1 MKRNIQDGSVSRK
14 IVTLKNFD
22 LINGFVKDMVE
33 VQDSNDSAVIEGI
46 LLEHIMPISQTSLA
60 SKYYI
65 NQIYTNGLKETVI
78 LLLQNL
84 AGETQKSESYN
95 KAYPLI
101 TLIMGI
107 LNRPFGSEVDEQY
120 KHLLE
125 DHFPSNCKAVSE
137 KLEYET
143 KDMQLTFDEK
153 QRLKDDLMLLS
164 LTKQDAVDFVPYNYI
179 RLVVNNWEV
188 LKQNSFTYRMLF
200 DVVALSDPMFWNR
213 AEYRLKAREVIIEV
227 CRTWEIY

>member
-1 MKRNIQDGSVSRK
+1 MKRKVQEGSVSRK
-14 IVTLKNFD
+14 IITLKNFD
-22 LINGFVKDMVE
+22 LIDGFVKDTAE
-33 VQDSNDSAVIEGI
+33 AQDSNDSAVIEGI
-46 LLEHIMPISQTSLA
+46 LLEHIMPTSQMSLA
-60 SKYYI
+60 STYYV

-84 AGETQKSESYN
+84 AAETQKPESYD
-95 KAYPLI
+95 KAFPLI

-120 KHLLE
+120 KHLLK

-153 QRLKDDLMLLS
+153 QRLEDDLMLLS
-164 LTKQDAVDFVPYNYI
+164 LTKQDAVDFVPYNYL

-188 LKQNSFTYRMLF
+188 LKKNSFTYRMLF

-213 AEYRLKAREVIIEV
+213 AEHRLKAREVIIEV